1 MLTTNRNFFLVL
13 LLSIVT
19 FGIYQLYLV
28 HCFAKETNTACAA
41 DGKST
46 TGLLGFFFLSLIT
59 FGIYGIVWQVMWA
72 NRCNNFLRAC
82 GQPEGVTGTNMIL
95 CYLFGTLTLGI
106 WPLVNYARMITLQNR
121 VNETYNGYMAA
132 SQATEGYSMA

>member
-13 LLSIVT
+13 LLSIV
-19 FGIYQLYLV
+19 
-28 HCFAKETNTACAA
+28 
-41 DGKST
+41 
-46 TGLLGFFFLSLIT
+46 T

-95 CYLFGTLTLGI
+95 CYLFGALTLGI

>member
-1 MLTTNRNFFLVL
+1 
-13 LLSIVT
+13 
-19 FGIYQLYLV
+19 
-28 HCFAKETNTACAA
+28 
-41 DGKST
+41 
-46 TGLLGFFFLSLIT
+46 
-59 FGIYGIVWQVMWA
+59 MWA

-95 CYLFGTLTLGI
+95 CYLFGALTLGI

>member
-28 HCFAKETNTACAA
+28 HCFAKETNTACAV

-95 CYLFGTLTLGI
+95 CYLFGALTLGI

>member
-28 HCFAKETNTACAA
+28 HCFAKETNTACSA
-41 DGKST
+41 DCKST

-59 FGIYGIVWQVMWA
+59 FSIYGIVWQVMWA

-95 CYLFGTLTLGI
+95 CNLFGALTLGI

>member
-41 DGKST
+41 DDKST

-82 GQPEGVTGTNMIL
+82 GQPEGVTGQSMIL
-95 CYLFGTLTLGI
+95 SYLFGALTLGI